1 LPSMSDFLKGF
12 SRDHYKKQR
21 ILEDRQTRQAAGDT
35 AAGRPDRITR
45 EPGTEDTGIPENA
58 REELYEKDPESGK
71 RRIKRRIAIA
81 AAILGTCLL
90 IGAVIY
96 FSRSVR
102 LPDFTGGYAE
112 QAQVWAVQNNIYIEI
127 EEEYN
132 LEYNRGI
139 VISQTPAARQ
149 TIFKGGSMN
158 MTVSKGPD
166 PREHLELPDFSAM
179 NLYEIE
185 QWIAENRADN
195 VSINR
200 AHDDEVPVNRF
211 IKLEFRDP
219 EVTEETYKR
228 EDRMT
233 ITVSLG
239 PEVFEKNIEVPDF
252 KEEPKL
258 KAVEWADSRGVEL
271 LVEES
276 YSDTI
281 PQSFIISQSITPGT
295 KIAQNEKLTIT
306 VSKGRAIYAPSFAS
320 VPKDEAQIMA
330 GAAGVTIS
338 IIERYHD
345 SIGKDMLISQSVQPG
360 TLLQEG
366 QNTIVLYYS
375 LGIPFIPDLSGQTED
390 DVVRMFA
397 EMNNKSAGL
406 AYKFE
411 YVYDGK
417 TPKGT
422 VILNSPAG
430 SRVPSG
436 HTVTVFVSKGGKVII
451 KNYQGEKFDSEY
463 MEKEIAKLESQGLKI
478 VYNYVESNGE
488 SGTIVKQ
495 SIDPYQEISTAESI
509 LFLDIAN

>member
-1 LPSMSDFLKGF
+1 M
-12 SRDHYKKQR
+12 
-21 ILEDRQTRQAAGDT
+21 
-35 AAGRPDRITR
+35 
-45 EPGTEDTGIPENA
+45 
-58 REELYEKDPESGK
+58 
-71 RRIKRRIAIA
+71 
-81 AAILGTCLL
+81 
-90 IGAVIY
+90 
-96 FSRSVR
+96 
-102 LPDFTGGYAE
+102 PDFTGGYAE

-149 TIFKGGSMN
+149 TIFKGGSMK

-166 PREHLELPDFSAM
+166 PREHLELPDFPL

-185 QWIAENRADN
+185 QWIAENRADH

-258 KAVEWADSRGVEL
+258 KAIEWADSRGVEL

-295 KIAQNEKLTIT
+295 KIAQNELTIT
-306 VSKGRAIYAPSFAS
+306 VSRAGPFMPLPLPVCRRTRPGSWQA
-320 VPKDEAQIMA
+320 
-330 GAAGVTIS
+330 
-338 IIERYHD
+338 
-345 SIGKDMLISQSVQPG
+345 QPG
-360 TLLQEG
+360 
-366 QNTIVLYYS
+366 
-375 LGIPFIPDLSGQTED
+375 
-390 DVVRMFA
+390 
-397 EMNNKSAGL
+397 
-406 AYKFE
+406 
-411 YVYDGK
+411 
-417 TPKGT
+417 
-422 VILNSPAG
+422 
-430 SRVPSG
+430 
-436 HTVTVFVSKGGKVII
+436 
-451 KNYQGEKFDSEY
+451 
-463 MEKEIAKLESQGLKI
+463 
-478 VYNYVESNGE
+478 
-488 SGTIVKQ
+488 
-495 SIDPYQEISTAESI
+495 
-509 LFLDIAN
+509 